1 MSVVSD
7 SLRSHRLQP
16 TRLLCPWDFPG
27 NSTGVDCLFFL
38 QGIFPTQ
45 GLNPGLPHCRQT
57 LYHLSH
63 QGSPYVEVLLLLL
76 SLFSHVRLCATPEAA
91 AHQPLCPLDSPGK
104 NTGVGCH
111 FLLQCRKVKSES
123 ELSRVEVQKLLKDT
137 LFGQNSKGSQ
147 YYLPEWVK
155 DESFLW
161 NGRV

>member
-1 MSVVSD
+1 MTSWTV
-7 SLRSHRLQP
+7 P

-27 NSTGVDCLFFL
+27 NSTGVDYLFLL

-45 GLNPGLPHCRQT
+45 GSNPGLPNCRQT

-76 SLFSHVRLCATPEAA
+76 SRFSPVQLCATPEMA
-91 AHQPLCPLDSPGK
+91 AHQALCPLDSPDK

-123 ELSRVEVQKLLKDT
+123 ELTQSCRSTETLKRHS
-137 LFGQNSKGSQ
+137 FQAEFQGFIV
-147 YYLPEWVK
+147 YLPEWVK